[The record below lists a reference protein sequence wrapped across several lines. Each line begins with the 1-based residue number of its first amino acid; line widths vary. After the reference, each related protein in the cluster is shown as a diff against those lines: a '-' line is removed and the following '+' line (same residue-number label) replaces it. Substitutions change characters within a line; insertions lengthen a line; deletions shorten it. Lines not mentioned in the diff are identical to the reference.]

1 MKAYISSAALLALFS
16 SPSLLSVA
24 GVSAFQVGE
33 KVVNSRPAL
42 VGSAS
47 TSSSSSAGKYA
58 PSTSSSSA
66 AGRCVLSSSSSTRL
80 QESSTDGEDAMAE
93 ADAALK
99 SMPVEEQKEKIGN
112 LVADDEWLGLGMEIS
127 ELVRTAIIEDVK
139 AKTSD
144 FIGKDEYKVS

>member
-1 MKAYISSAALLALFS
+1 
-16 SPSLLSVA
+16 
-24 GVSAFQVGE
+24 
-33 KVVNSRPAL
+33 
-42 VGSAS
+42 
-47 TSSSSSAGKYA
+47 
-58 PSTSSSSA
+58 
-66 AGRCVLSSSSSTRL
+66 
-80 QESSTDGEDAMAE
+80 MAE

>member
-16 SPSLLSVA
+16 SPPLLSVA

-66 AGRCVLSSSSSTRL
+66 AGRCVLSSSSTRL

-127 ELVRTAIIEDVK
+127 
-139 AKTSD
+139 
-144 FIGKDEYKVS
+144 

>member
-1 MKAYISSAALLALFS
+1 MKAYISSSALLAL
-16 SPSLLSVA
+16 LSTSGV
-24 GVSAFQVGE
+24 GVSAFQIGG
-33 KVVNSRPAL
+33 KVLNSPPAI

-47 TSSSSSAGKYA
+47 TSTSSSAGRHA
-58 PSTSSSSA
+58 PSSSW
-66 AGRCVLSSSSSTRL
+66 STRL
-80 QESSTDGEDAMAE
+80 HESSAEGEDAMAE

-99 SMPVEEQKEKIGN
+99 SMPAEEQKEKIGN
-112 LVADDEWLGLGMEIS
+112 LVADDEWMGLSMEIT

>member
-16 SPSLLSVA
+16 SPPLLSVA

-33 KVVNSRPAL
+33 KVVNSRLAL

-66 AGRCVLSSSSSTRL
+66 AGRWVLSSSSTRL

-112 LVADDEWLGLGMEIS
+112 LVADDEWMGLGMEIS

>member
-1 MKAYISSAALLALFS
+1 MKAYISSSALLAL
-16 SPSLLSVA
+16 LSISGV
-24 GVSAFQVGE
+24 GVSAFHVGG
-33 KVVNSRPAL
+33 KALNSRPAI

-47 TSSSSSAGKYA
+47 TSTSSSAGRHA
-58 PSTSSSSA
+58 PSSS
-66 AGRCVLSSSSSTRL
+66 RSTRL
-80 QESSTDGEDAMAE
+80 HESTAEGEDAMAE

-99 SMPVEEQKEKIGN
+99 SMPAEEQKEKIGN
-112 LVADDEWLGLGMEIS
+112 LVADDEWMGLSMEIT

>member
-66 AGRCVLSSSSSTRL
+66 AGRCVLSSSSTRL

-112 LVADDEWLGLGMEIS
+112 LVADDEWMGLGMEIS